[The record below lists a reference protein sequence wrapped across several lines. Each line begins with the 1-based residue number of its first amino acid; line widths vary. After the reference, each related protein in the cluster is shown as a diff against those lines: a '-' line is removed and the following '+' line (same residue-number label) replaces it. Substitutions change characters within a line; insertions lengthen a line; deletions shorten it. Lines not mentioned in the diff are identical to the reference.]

1 MTRLTTKTRNALP
14 NRTFI
19 FPKTRKFPI
28 PDASHARNALAR
40 AGAKGGSVEAKVRSA
55 VKKKFPGIK

>member
-1 MTRLTTKTRNALP
+1 MAKLTSKTRNALP
-14 NRTFI
+14 NKTFI

-40 AGAKGGSVEAKVRSA
+40 AGAKGSSVQAKVRAA
-55 VKKKFPGIK
+55 VKRKFPGIK